1 MDFFERDLNEYKITF
16 IKQEDF
22 EHHVAETIK
31 AYDKTLNKIDLKRFN
46 GNVIDPIKL
55 TFDKALFHKSWKEI
69 IELEIHRQR
78 DKSNTNAIGY
88 FHQFMFKYIPNC
100 VVPEQGFDVIY
111 TNKEGKKI
119 YVELKNKHNTMN
131 DSAQRDTALKL
142 FNQLLA
148 DPDCIGCYLVEVIAP
163 MSRNIVWTKELRDG
177 TVVSNERIR
186 RVSIDVF
193 YEIVTGIKDAFYQIC
208 VQLPITIEKLIK
220 NKSVRVVE
228 EDTVVQELSSKNPD
242 LLKSLYLLA
251 FESYLG
257 FEYEMNDVMK
267 LLDEF
272 QKNNKSED

>member
-1 MDFFERDLNEYKITF
+1 MEFFDKNLNEYKIDF

-31 AYDKTLNKIDLKRFN
+31 AYDKTLNKIDLHRFN
-46 GNVIDPIKL
+46 ENVIDPIKL
-55 TFDKALFHKSWKEI
+55 TFDKALFHKTWKEI

-100 VVPEQGFDVIY
+100 VVPDKGFDVIY
-111 TNKEGKKI
+111 TNNQGKKI

-131 DSAQRDTALKL
+131 DAAQKDTALKL

-148 DPDCIGCYLVEVIAP
+148 DPDCVGCYLVEVIAP
-163 MSRNIVWTKELRDG
+163 MSRNVVWTKTLRDG
-177 TVVSNERIR
+177 TLVSNEKIR
-186 RVSIDVF
+186 RVSIDVL
-193 YEIVTGIKDAFYQIC
+193 YQTVTGIKDAFYQIC
-208 VQLPITIEKLIK
+208 RQLPITIEKLIR

-228 EDTVVQELSSKNPD
+228 EDTVVQELSKKNPD

-257 FEYEMNDVMK
+257 FEYEMNDIMK
-267 LLDEF
+267 ALNQLSK
-272 QKNNKSED
+272 KNC